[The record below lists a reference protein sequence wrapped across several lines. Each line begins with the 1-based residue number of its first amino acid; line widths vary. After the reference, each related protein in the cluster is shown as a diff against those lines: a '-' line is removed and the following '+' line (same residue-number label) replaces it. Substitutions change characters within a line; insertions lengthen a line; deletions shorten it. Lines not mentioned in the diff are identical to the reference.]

1 MASHCT
7 YNLSL
12 AAPVE
17 SLSPPEKPS
26 TFAWLLAQAQAHWVW
41 SCNAQPCLE
50 QLLVGCVH
58 HGFSIESSWGNQGWI
73 KVHLP
78 DVFISDSL
86 RAWILTFFG
95 INIYL
100 HGEGWAIQNSASA
113 GYAQS
118 GVCVCFTGSYSLWS
132 IYHFLVIENISL
144 NRLAEGKKIFSWPV
158 KHPWEPDLGQ
168 ENVSL
173 NRLRTKREK
182 TLWREEDIFLNRKCL
197 TDQ

>member
-1 MASHCT
+1 MASHCMYT
-7 YNLSL
+7 LSL

-86 RAWILTFFG
+86 RAWILIFFW

-144 NRLAEGKKIFSWPV
+144 NRRW
-158 KHPWEPDLGQ
+158 
-168 ENVSL
+168 
-173 NRLRTKREK
+173 TKREK
-182 TLWREEDIFLNRKCL
+182 TWTCWR
-197 TDQ
+197 

>member
-1 MASHCT
+1 MGAYMASHCT
-7 YNLSL
+7 YTLSL

-17 SLSPPEKPS
+17 SLSPPSAKPS
-26 TFAWLLAQAQAHWVW
+26 TFPWPLAQAQAHWVW

-50 QLLVGCVH
+50 QLLVGCVDH
-58 HGFSIESSWGNQGWI
+58 WVQLWILLGESGVK

-132 IYHFLVIENISL
+132 IYHFLD
-144 NRLAEGKKIFSWPV
+144 R
-158 KHPWEPDLGQ
+158 KHLLE
-168 ENVSL
+168 
-173 NRLRTKREK
+173 
-182 TLWREEDIFLNRKCL
+182 
-197 TDQ
+197 